1 MTECLW
7 VMQHL
12 MSFQWSDSQTW
23 KKFNICND
31 ILRVK
36 ISRTIIPW
44 QEQPAPKT
52 TTELI
57 TMHDTLCWASSEDL
71 SQVLQLPTLSQ
82 SIYST
87 SQKLCTT
94 VSSVTAHK
102 RILDCFIVSFSQITN
117 LDNQRLFKVKVQ
129 TILTKIKESS

>member
-1 MTECLW
+1 MKTYFIYKIKQGSFEKNEILNFDW
-7 VMQHL
+7 VPV
-12 MSFQWSDSQTW
+12 SDATPNELSVIWQSNM
-23 KKFNICND
+23 KEIYNICND

-102 RILDCFIVSFSQITN
+102 RILDCVFLSVF
-117 LDNQRLFKVKVQ
+117 LK
-129 TILTKIKESS
+129 